1 MGANF
6 SNFPLSGTGFLSA
19 VGFLGCISAVI
30 GLYVLYWL
38 QLTMVETLV
47 RSPPA
52 PAPPSALHP
61 LCAGVSC
68 AARLTRLPSSPPPT
82 QVYLAGLGLVTILV
96 GWQALRHRHY
106 ARIAASAKDTKRD

>member
-1 MGANF
+1 VGANF

-47 RSPPA
+47 TFFS
-52 PAPPSALHP
+52 SP
-61 LCAGVSC
+61 LCARVVC
-68 AARLTRLPSSPPPT
+68 
-82 QVYLAGLGLVTILV
+82 
-96 GWQALRHRHY
+96 
-106 ARIAASAKDTKRD
+106 